1 MASTGLALIALT
13 GLAPHNSYA
22 YGLLPGLLLLPA
34 GAAAGF
40 AAASVLATDG
50 VEPRQ
55 TGLAGGVMNTAMEL
69 GPTVVLAALLTLG
82 SDSTSLAATA
92 VLLAVAAFISLR
104 TT

>member
-1 MASTGLALIALT
+1 SASGPPARVIR
-13 GLAPHNSYA
+13 
-22 YGLLPGLLLLPA
+22 LPRA
-34 GAAAGF
+34 GARGL
-40 AAASVLATDG
+40 AAASGRAPEG
-50 VEPRQ
+50 GEPRQ

-104 TT
+104 TK